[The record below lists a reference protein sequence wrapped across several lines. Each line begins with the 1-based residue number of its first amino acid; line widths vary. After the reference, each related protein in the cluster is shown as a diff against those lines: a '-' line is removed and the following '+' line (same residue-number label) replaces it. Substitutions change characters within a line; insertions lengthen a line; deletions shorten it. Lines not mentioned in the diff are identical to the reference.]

1 MADPDR
7 GEPLADLAN
16 ELRAMVV
23 EMLCRTRAGHPGG
36 SLSAAEIMAALFF
49 SVMRIDPSRPE
60 WDERDRFILSKGHAA
75 PVYYAALTRR
85 GFFPEE
91 MLQTYDELDS
101 LLQAHPDMRCPGVD
115 MSAGSLGQGLS
126 VGLGMAL
133 GLRLKAIDAEVF
145 VVLGD
150 GELQEGQVW
159 EAAMAAPKFGL
170 DNLVAIVDDNGIQL
184 MGPTARH
191 HARRCDRR
199 EVARVQLERP
209 RCRRPRPCRARRRL
223 RGGQARRGPTHGHPR
238 AHGQG
243 EGRLVHGGLL
253 RVALGGGHGGC
264 QRESPRRAVP
274 TGGALMAEMVAMR
287 DAYGQAL
294 VDLGRRKTSAWWQS
308 MPTSRLP
315 AR

>member
-1 MADPDR
+1 MEDPDR

-16 ELRAMVV
+16 ELRGMVV
-23 EMLCRTRAGHPGG
+23 EMLCRTQAGHPGG

-49 SVMRIDPSRPE
+49 SVMHIDPSLPE

-75 PVYYAALTRR
+75 PVYYAALSRR
-85 GFFPEE
+85 GYFPEA

-101 LLQAHPDMRCPGVD
+101 LLQAHPDMRCPAVD

-133 GLRLKAIDAEVF
+133 GLRLKTIDARVF

-184 MGPTARH
+184 MGPTADIMPVDAIAEKWRAFNWNVLDVDGHDPAAIVDACSAARH
-191 HARRCDRR
+191 F
-199 EVARVQLERP
+199 
-209 RCRRPRPCRARRRL
+209 
-223 RGGQARRGPTHGHPR
+223 
-238 AHGQG
+238 
-243 EGRLVHGGLL
+243 EGRPTVILARTVKGKGVSFMEDTCTWHSAAVTEDV
-253 RVALGGGHGGC
+253 RERALAELWP
-264 QRESPRRAVP
+264 RE
-274 TGGALMAEMVAMR
+274 
-287 DAYGQAL
+287 
-294 VDLGRRKTSAWWQS
+294 GR
-308 MPTSRLP
+308 
-315 AR
+315 

>member
-1 MADPDR
+1 MEDPDR
-7 GEPLADLAN
+7 GEALADLAN
-16 ELRAMVV
+16 ELRGMVV
-23 EMLCRTRAGHPGG
+23 EMLCRTQAGHPGG

-49 SVMRIDPSRPE
+49 SVMRIDPLRPE

-75 PVYYAALTRR
+75 PIYYAALTRR

-133 GLRLKAIDAEVF
+133 GLRLKAIDARVF

-184 MGPTARH
+184 MGPTADIMPVD
-191 HARRCDRR
+191 AIA
-199 EVARVQLERP
+199 EKW
-209 RCRRPRPCRARRRL
+209 RAFNWNVL
-223 RGGQARRGPTHGHPR
+223 DVDGHDP
-238 AHGQG
+238 A
-243 EGRLVHGGLL
+243 
-253 RVALGGGHGGC
+253 
-264 QRESPRRAVP
+264 
-274 TGGALMAEMVAMR
+274 
-287 DAYGQAL
+287 AL
-294 VDLGRRKTSAWWQS
+294 VDACAAARHAEGRPTVILARTVKGKGVSFMEDSCTWHSAAVTEDVKERALAELC
-308 MPTSRLP
+308 PREV
-315 AR
+315 R